1 MIDTAIVGAGPYG
14 LSLAAH
20 LRSQGIAFRIFG
32 RPMDSWLNH
41 MPKGMTLKSDGFA
54 SNLSDPQGSFTLK
67 RFCAHRGIEYAD
79 AGTPV
84 RLDAFAAYGLAF
96 KENFVSDVE
105 NKLVESIDRVAN
117 RFILRLDTGETVAAR
132 KVVLAVGITHFQ
144 YLPSSLSQLPQEL
157 ATHSFHHHNL
167 ERFRGR
173 DVTVI
178 GAGSSASDFAGL
190 LHENGANVRL
200 IARRKSLLFHT
211 RTETGKGRSLWQQI
225 RHPSSGLGPGIR
237 SRLFSDAPQLF
248 RYLPERLRLH
258 IVRTHLGP
266 SGGWFARDKVM
277 GHVPLLLGYTV
288 EKAHAQERGV
298 RLELRATDGTTQVI
312 ETEHVIAATGYKV
325 DVDRLRFLSADIR
338 SALRTVER
346 APLLTSKFESSV
358 PGLYFIGLA
367 SANTFGPLVRF
378 AYGAQFS
385 ARHLSLALTKSMKYR
400 AAPVHS
406 PSTATSL

>member
-1 MIDTAIVGAGPYG
+1 M
-14 LSLAAH
+14 
-20 LRSQGIAFRIFG
+20 
-32 RPMDSWLNH
+32 
-41 MPKGMTLKSDGFA
+41 
-54 SNLSDPQGSFTLK
+54 
-67 RFCAHRGIEYAD
+67 
-79 AGTPV
+79 
-84 RLDAFAAYGLAF
+84 
-96 KENFVSDVE
+96 
-105 NKLVESIDRVAN
+105 
-117 RFILRLDTGETVAAR
+117 
-132 KVVLAVGITHFQ
+132 
-144 YLPSSLSQLPQEL
+144 
-157 ATHSFHHHNL
+157 
-167 ERFRGR
+167 
-173 DVTVI
+173 I
-178 GAGSSASDFAGL
+178 GAGSSASDLAGL

-211 RTETGKGRSLWQQI
+211 KTETGKRRSLWQQI

-298 RLELRATDGTTQVI
+298 KLELRATDGTTQVI
-312 ETEHVIAATGYKV
+312 ETNHVIAATGYKV

-385 ARHLSLALTKSMKYR
+385 ARHLSLALANSVKYG